1 MTNPGSEIRDVVAAP
16 VTLTIDIESMLK
28 SRDFMP
34 QGFDEDGEPYGG
46 KGLVQLVAATLADRL
61 KGDIQKVVTDAV
73 LTEARAQVGAI
84 VTDVIEGTVQIT
96 NGFGE
101 PTGKTTTLRERIV
114 KEAQEFLTRLV
125 DSNGS
130 YDRYGGR
137 DSVPYTTYIA
147 RAAAK
152 SALNQELKE
161 AAAQAVADVKKQVTD
176 IVSAEIGAKVAA
188 AVTRGAL

>member
-1 MTNPGSEIRDVVAAP
+1 M
-16 VTLTIDIESMLK
+16 
-28 SRDFMP
+28 
-34 QGFDEDGEPYGG
+34 
-46 KGLVQLVAATLADRL
+46 
-61 KGDIQKVVTDAV
+61 